1 MLERLSWE
9 NWERLLPY
17 TVRFARE
24 QMRRRRKGGGE
35 PILQGGYDA
44 NEVASAVVARILA
57 GHSRLGPGWT
67 RERLEAE
74 LGRQVNRELRRLA
87 GRRESTMTQSEW
99 EVLPPDQEG
108 EARSVFDEIEGR
120 IANGGEEASLR
131 GDEAQFER
139 RLRDLE
145 ERLNGDVVA
154 RGVLRC
160 LAAGVCKR
168 REIAAR
174 LRVDVQ
180 EITAARKRLER
191 KARGG

>member
-1 MLERLSWE
+1 LLS
-9 NWERLLPY
+9 Y

-24 QMRRRRKGGGE
+24 QMRRWRKGGGE

-44 NEVASAVVARILA
+44 NEVASAVVARVLA

-74 LGRQVNRELRRLA
+74 LERQVNRELRRLA
-87 GRRESTMTQSEW
+87 GRRESTITQSEW

-168 REIAAR
+168 CEIAAR